1 MNCEECKEQ
10 VFELIEREAVDP
22 EGVREILARCPDCR
36 VAFDEMKAAL
46 ALAERLPVEEP
57 PAALDAAILRA
68 AAARAPKVVPVRKR
82 RLQAPPW
89 AMAAIAMLAIGVGVW
104 AIPREVQLEG
114 DGAPN
119 DLDSAREVI
128 VAEEMP
134 GPEAEVADEIV
145 EAEAASEPTV
155 AGRSE
160 ERMAAKSTAAPAR
173 RPRAKRRSG
182 SPADEPKAVSLDEA
196 LPSQPASNAAA
207 GAAAKSRAAE
217 AGSEALRSR
226 KQEKEEDEAT
236 ATCRRKVDEIERR
249 THDDKDDVPKPEE
262 ELAIGKCYQRL
273 GRVDDARKWLQ
284 RAATHPQTKA
294 RAQEALRQLA
304 GD

>member
-1 MNCEECKEQ
+1 
-10 VFELIEREAVDP
+10 
-22 EGVREILARCPDCR
+22 
-36 VAFDEMKAAL
+36 
-46 ALAERLPVEEP
+46 
-57 PAALDAAILRA
+57 
-68 AAARAPKVVPVRKR
+68 
-82 RLQAPPW
+82 
-89 AMAAIAMLAIGVGVW
+89 MAAIAMLAIGVGVW

-114 DGAPN
+114 DEEPN
-119 DLDSAREVI
+119 ELESAREVI
-128 VAEEMP
+128 VVEEMP
-134 GPEAEVADEIV
+134 RPEAEVADEIV

-160 ERMAAKSTAAPAR
+160 ERMAAKSTAAPGR

-196 LPSQPASNAAA
+196 PPSQPASNAAA

-217 AGSEALRSR
+217 AGSEALLSR
-226 KQEKEEDEAT
+226 KQEKEEDDVT

-249 THDDKDDVPKPEE
+249 MRDDKDDVPKPEE

-284 RAATHPQTKA
+284 LAATHPETKA